1 LILELFILQSE
12 IVNLHSKIISMS
24 KVDHFLSQEDEKA
37 VVEAICLAEK
47 NTSGEIRVH
56 IEKTTSIDAFDR
68 AMEVFHEL
76 KMDETQLQNGVLIY
90 LAVEDRTFVICG
102 DKGIN
107 DVVPHDFWDS
117 TKEIMAA
124 HFKNGNFK
132 QGLID
137 GIGKAGEELQN
148 HFPYQ
153 EDDTHELPN
162 EISKG

>member
-1 LILELFILQSE
+1 
-12 IVNLHSKIISMS
+12 MS
-24 KVDHFLSQEDEKA
+24 KVEEFLTKAEEQEI
-37 VVEAICLAEK
+37 VEAIGIAEK

-56 IEKTTSIDAFDR
+56 IEKENTIAPLDR
-68 AMEVFHEL
+68 AMEVFRNLNMEN
-76 KMDETQLQNGVLIY
+76 TQERNGVIIY
-90 LAVEDRTFVICG
+90 VAVKSKNFAIYG

-107 DVVPHDFWDS
+107 EKVADDFWDS
-117 TKEIMAA
+117 TKDVMQN

-137 GIGKAGEELQN
+137 GILKAGEQLKT

-153 EDDTHELPN
+153 DNDKDELSN

>member
-1 LILELFILQSE
+1 
-12 IVNLHSKIISMS
+12 MS
-24 KVDHFLSQEDEKA
+24 KVEDFLTKAEEQEI
-37 VVEAICLAEK
+37 VEAIGKAEK

-56 IEKTTSIDAFDR
+56 IEKENTIAPLDR
-68 AMEVFHEL
+68 AMEVFRSLNMENT
-76 KMDETQLQNGVLIY
+76 EERNGVIIY
-90 LAVEDRTFVICG
+90 VAVKSHQFAIYG

-107 DVVPHDFWDS
+107 EKVGHDFWDC
-117 TKEIMAA
+117 TKDVMAN

-137 GIGKAGEELQN
+137 GILRAGEQLKT

-153 EDDTHELPN
+153 SDDTNELSN